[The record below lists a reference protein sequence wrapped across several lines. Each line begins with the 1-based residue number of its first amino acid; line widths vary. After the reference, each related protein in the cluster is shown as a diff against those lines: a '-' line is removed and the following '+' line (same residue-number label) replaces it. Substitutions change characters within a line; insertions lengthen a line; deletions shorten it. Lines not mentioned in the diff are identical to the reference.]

1 MIEAMVGVLTT
12 MLTVMIVGLVVAAV
26 SMALWLVFLP
36 FKLLGFMFK
45 GLGLV
50 LALPI
55 LLVFGAL
62 GFLVF
67 GIGMFVFMIPCAPFL
82 LVAYLVWRWMRGRP
96 RATVSA

>member
-26 SMALWLVFLP
+26 SMSLWLVCLP